1 MITRLKSQGI
11 ELDLTEGVPVPLNFS
26 ISDIR
31 EPNTRKRN
39 FSKEIVLPGTAKN
52 MLYFKGAFNF
62 TQSGVDAFFDPTTQV
77 NCELTK
83 DEFVVMI
90 GLIQLKSVTIL
101 NNSVTFQILIYSDAV
116 DLFLALQNTKVSELD
131 WSDYDH
137 TLNQTNIIASWT
149 ATAGSGYYYPIT
161 QRGTNPFPLVYRT
174 IDLCPYIY
182 LREAFIK
189 CFQLAGVSI
198 SGTFVNS
205 SRFSQVLFGFGGG
218 EFASVPESVALQRRV
233 KLEVMEFVGTYQGQ
247 NGFLNYNTS
256 FVMPFGTSTSGGFPA
271 QGIVDN
277 ATITDAIGQ
286 YVGGVFYAQFTGQ
299 YTLALDFENARFN
312 LPIGSILETSNPLLV
327 RARINKNNQL
337 LGYIQGGFVYNPA
350 NDYFDMDFTNTGL
363 LPMELISGDIVEI
376 ILEVG
381 VNFLSVTSPTLE
393 INDATID
400 GFIQFS
406 FTSVNISD
414 GDTVFLNRFIPD
426 MKCSELVMNT
436 FRQFNLYMTDINS
449 NSVEIA
455 PFPLF
460 YSGTNEFDDW
470 SELVDIGKDII
481 VKPAA
486 NEYGKNV
493 KFTFAEIQESDAV
506 NHFTKWGKRYGDL
519 VHNQGSYYAKGDKEI
534 KLGWATIIPY
544 DIGSSST
551 FIVPRFI
558 TINELNN
565 EVKPCKPVPR
575 IMNRLGLITGA
586 WTLQDGDGT
595 NEQLLSTYPAVHHF
609 NSLTNPTFD
618 LNFMLVDE
626 VYYPTTVV
634 TTVNSFS
641 EYYFDM
647 INEIVSAEG
656 KLITLSVLLN
666 NELIEAFNF
675 KRLIMINGALFRVNK
690 IIDFDSDIQA
700 TTKVELIKVLRPKTR
715 NRIQLTLPIATLPGD
730 VIAPNPTDPTADD
743 IIGTPPNSIY
753 TNNLIR

>member
-52 MLYFKGAFNF
+52 MLFFKGSFNF

-77 NCELTK
+77 ECELTK
-83 DEFVVMI
+83 DEFLVMK

-101 NNSVTFQILIYSDAV
+101 NNYVSFQVLIYSDAV
-116 DLFLALQNTKVSELD
+116 DLFLALQNTKVAELD

-149 ATAGSGYYYPIT
+149 TAAGSGYYYPLI
-161 QRGTNPFPLVYRT
+161 QKGTNPSALIYRT
-174 IDLCPYIY
+174 IDLYPYIY

-189 CFQLAGVSI
+189 CFELAGVSI
-198 SGTFVNS
+198 SGAFINS
-205 SRFSQVLFGFGGG
+205 TRFSQVLFGYGGG
-218 EFASVPESVALQRRV
+218 ELTSVPESVALQRRV
-233 KLEVMEFVGTYQGQ
+233 KLEAMEFVGTYQGQ

-299 YTLALDFENARFN
+299 YVLDLDFENARFN
-312 LPIGSILETSNPLLV
+312 LPTGSILETSNPLLV
-327 RARINKNNQL
+327 RARISKNNQL

-350 NDYFDMDFTNTGL
+350 NDYFDMDFTNSGL
-363 LPMELISGDIVEI
+363 LTMDLLSGDTVEI

-381 VNFLSVTSPTLE
+381 VNFISVTSPTLE

-400 GFIQFS
+400 GYIQFS

-414 GDTVFLNRFIPD
+414 GDTVFINRFIPEMTCAD
-426 MKCSELVMNT
+426 LVMNT
-436 FRQFNLYMTDINS
+436 FRQFNLYMTDIDS
-449 NSVEIA
+449 GTVEIS
-455 PFPLF
+455 PFPSF
-460 YSGTNEFDDW
+460 YSNTNQFDDW
-470 SELVDIGKDII
+470 SELLDIGKEII

-493 KFTFAEIQESDAV
+493 KFMFAEIQESDAI
-506 NHFTKWGKRYGDL
+506 NHFNKWGKRYGDL
-519 VHNQGSYYAKGDKEI
+519 THNQGSYYAKADKQI
-534 KLGWATIIPY
+534 KLAWGTIVPY
-544 DIGSSST
+544 DIGT
-551 FIVPRFI
+551 TQVVTVPRFMI
-558 TINELNN
+558 IDPFTGNT
-565 EVKPCKPVPR
+565 KPCKSIPR
-575 IMNRLGLITGA
+575 IMNRLGLITGV
-586 WTLQDGDGT
+586 WSLQSADGGG
-595 NEQLLSTYPAVHHF
+595 EQTFATYPAVHHF
-609 NSLTNPTFD
+609 NSRTNPTFD

-647 INEIVSAEG
+647 INEIVSPEG
-656 KLITLSVLLN
+656 KLISAYFRLD
-666 NELIEAFNF
+666 NELIESFNL
-675 KRLIMINGALFRVNK
+675 KRLVMVNGALFRVNK

-715 NRIQLTLPIATLPGD
+715 NRVQLTLPIATLPGD
-730 VIAPNPTDPTADD
+730 VIAPNPFDPTTDD
-743 IIGTPPNSIY
+743 IISSPPNSVI
-753 TNNLIR
+753 TKNIIR